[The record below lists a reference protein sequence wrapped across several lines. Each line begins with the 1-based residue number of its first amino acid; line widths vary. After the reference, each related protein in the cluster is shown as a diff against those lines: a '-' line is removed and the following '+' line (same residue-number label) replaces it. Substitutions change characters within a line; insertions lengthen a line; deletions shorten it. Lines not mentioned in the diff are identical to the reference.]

1 MLSATTI
8 PCFDLWLR
16 SMKSQVATMEA
27 IFDDI
32 AAALGAPPRR
42 LRAGYGAW
50 RYAWLK
56 AASQ

>member
-1 MLSATTI
+1 
-8 PCFDLWLR
+8 
-16 SMKSQVATMEA
+16 MKSQVATMEA